1 MNGSGKLR
9 IETILYRMEQ
19 YRPDL
24 DEELL
29 RHAYV
34 FAATRHRG
42 QVRRSGEDYLVHPLT
57 VAWILAEMELDE
69 VAVAAA
75 LLHDILE
82 DTETTADEL
91 QEEFGAEVSRLVA
104 ALTKISTYESSF
116 ASREAT
122 EAENFRRLLLA
133 STDDVRVILVKLA
146 DRLHNMRTLG
156 FLERDR
162 QVEIARETLDIYAPI
177 ANRLGIGS
185 IKGELEDLCFRHLHP
200 REWERLDRAVADRA
214 AAADRWF
221 QDIREVLESGLKE
234 NGIDCAID
242 GRVKH
247 LYSIYQKLKRQGVDV
262 SNVFDFLAFRIVV
275 STVAECYATL
285 GLIHQRWSPLPGRIK
300 DHIAMPKPNAYQSL
314 HTTVIGPEGH
324 PFEIQIR
331 TWDMHKI
338 AEYGIAAHWSYKERG
353 SQAATDTRV
362 AWLRSVLDNS
372 AGSSPREFLDSLKVD
387 LYPDEVYAFTPRGDV
402 YSFPRGATILDFAY
416 RVHSEVGHRCLGA
429 RVNGRWVPLR
439 TELANGD
446 IVEITT
452 SPQQRPHHD
461 WLGLVV
467 TSRARSKIRAWLKRE
482 EKVKAVDVGRKL
494 LDREL
499 KKVGSSVRR
508 LSASDAMARVLAGHG
523 LSRDE
528 DLFAGLGFGRL
539 SAAAVTAQLVP
550 EPRTGGEPSEPQ
562 PPRAAVERAPSGAAL
577 EVTGDSDFLVYVA
590 RCCSPLP
597 GRAHRGLRDPGQG
610 GRGPLPVLPQCPEPA
625 LPPRAGNRGALG
637 LGRGCGRGLTDPG
650 RRRDGV
656 HEPPGHA
663 RADLERRDERG
674 QQDPQLPAPH
684 RPRRHR
690 LRGDLDRGPRR
701 GPVQSDSGSAA
712 VPRRDVAGRAPGGQ
726 LACGTTCGTL
736 TTRPERMHSVQ
747 TLRCCGLPST
757 SARTRCRLGSHRR
770 LVTLW
775 AWLTLLPVIGPLPQ
789 ISHRCAI
796 VLASQGPRRGEE

>member
-1 MNGSGKLR
+1 VSGPAKLR
-9 IETILYRMEQ
+9 IETILYRVEQ
-19 YRPDL
+19 YCPDV

-34 FAATRHRG
+34 FAATRHGG

-69 VAVAAA
+69 VAIAAA

-82 DTETTADEL
+82 DTETDAAEL
-91 QEEFGAEVSRLVA
+91 ESEFGPEVSRLVA
-104 ALTKISTYESSF
+104 ALTKISSYESSF

-156 FLERDR
+156 FLDRDR

-177 ANRLGIGS
+177 ANRLGIGR

-200 REWERLDRAVADRA
+200 REWERLDRAVAERA

-221 QDIREVLESGLKE
+221 QDIREVLESGLRE
-234 NGIDCAID
+234 NGIECTIH

-275 STVAECYATL
+275 QTVAECYATL

-331 TWDMHKI
+331 TLDMHKI

-353 SQAATDTRV
+353 SQAASDTRV

-387 LYPDEVYAFTPRGDV
+387 LYPDEAYAFTPRGDV
-402 YSFPRGATILDFAY
+402 YSFPRGATVLDFAY

-429 RVNGRWVPLR
+429 RVNGRWVPLK
-439 TELANGD
+439 TELKNGD

-482 EKVKAVDVGRKL
+482 EKTRAVEVGRKL
-494 LDREL
+494 LEREL
-499 KKVGSSVRR
+499 KRVGSNLRR
-508 LSASDAMARVLAGHG
+508 LLTSEAMARVLAGHG
-523 LSRDE
+523 LSREE
-528 DLFAGLGFGRL
+528 DLYAGLGFGRL
-539 SAAAVTAQLVP
+539 SAPAVAAQLLAETSP
-550 EPRTGGEPSEPQ
+550 GGAPGEAEA
-562 PPRAAVERAPSGAAL
+562 PPARPAAGGGSPGAAL

-590 RCCSPLP
+590 KCCSPLRGEP
-597 GRAHRGLRDPGQG
+597 IVGFVTRGKGVAVHSRFCPNVRNLLYHPEREIEVRWASGGGADAASPTRVDVAMVFTNRPDMLELISSAVSSEGSKILTCQLRTDHDDTGFAAISIAVRDAVQFGRIFDRLQGLDGMLQVERRVVSSRAG
-610 GRGPLPVLPQCPEPA
+610 
-625 LPPRAGNRGALG
+625 PRA
-637 LGRGCGRGLTDPG
+637 
-650 RRRDGV
+650 
-656 HEPPGHA
+656 
-663 RADLERRDERG
+663 
-674 QQDPQLPAPH
+674 
-684 RPRRHR
+684 
-690 LRGDLDRGPRR
+690 
-701 GPVQSDSGSAA
+701 
-712 VPRRDVAGRAPGGQ
+712 VP
-726 LACGTTCGTL
+726 
-736 TTRPERMHSVQ
+736 
-747 TLRCCGLPST
+747 
-757 SARTRCRLGSHRR
+757 
-770 LVTLW
+770 
-775 AWLTLLPVIGPLPQ
+775 
-789 ISHRCAI
+789 
-796 VLASQGPRRGEE
+796 